1 MRKKGKYNKKRKLN
15 RVVKV
20 ILLAVGIIL
29 VALLI
34 QTEILNMINNRNI
47 SKTSEVLLDRV
58 VNVIEKNEESEK
70 DMVEDLKSDYI
81 IRAKAVAYIL
91 NAKPEAGER
100 ASELKKIAKLMDVDE
115 IHLFDSTGTI
125 YGGTIPRYYGFSF
138 DSGEQISYFKP
149 MLTDKKLTMCQ
160 DITPN
165 TSEGK
170 EMMYAMTWDETGSYM
185 VQVGIKPVRLMKEL
199 KQNEIPA
206 LIDNMPAYE
215 GIRIYVAEKK
225 TGEIYGATDS
235 SEIGK
240 KLDDL
245 GIIKRGDDED
255 TLFTEVNWIDGVK
268 YRCTFRI
275 VGDYAVGVVCSTE
288 MNREMNMIALVIVG
302 VYLLL
307 AAVWIIYMFVKV
319 VKSNIDELTQCLNRR
334 VYEKDI
340 KKMSTRSEFVYAAMD
355 VNGMKC
361 VNDTQ
366 GHAAGDELIQGAA
379 ECMRQCFGKY
389 GKVYRTGGDEFV
401 SIIFVNEDKLKEI
414 RETFEKTVSDWKG
427 ELVNSI
433 TISSGYVYSKE
444 KEWRSL
450 EEISREADIRMY
462 QAKEKYYTCSGKER
476 RKR

>member
-245 GIIKRGDDED
+245 GIIKQGDDED
-255 TLFTEVNWIDGVK
+255 TLFTEVN
-268 YRCTFRI
+268 
-275 VGDYAVGVVCSTE
+275 
-288 MNREMNMIALVIVG
+288 
-302 VYLLL
+302 
-307 AAVWIIYMFVKV
+307 
-319 VKSNIDELTQCLNRR
+319 
-334 VYEKDI
+334 
-340 KKMSTRSEFVYAAMD
+340 
-355 VNGMKC
+355 
-361 VNDTQ
+361 
-366 GHAAGDELIQGAA
+366 
-379 ECMRQCFGKY
+379 
-389 GKVYRTGGDEFV
+389 
-401 SIIFVNEDKLKEI
+401 
-414 RETFEKTVSDWKG
+414 
-427 ELVNSI
+427 
-433 TISSGYVYSKE
+433 
-444 KEWRSL
+444 
-450 EEISREADIRMY
+450 
-462 QAKEKYYTCSGKER
+462 
-476 RKR
+476 